1 MTGSKIDTLIENLH
15 SVGVKRAELI
25 EREQL
30 NDMVLDII
38 QNYSAVYRI
47 KETELERAV
56 HIPEERLT
64 SDCRIADVAI
74 EEVFG
79 AIAETGSIISVSA
92 VNRNMEASLL
102 PSHHVALVS
111 KERVFDS
118 LEDFFDQ
125 IDDQAPR
132 NITLITGPSRTA
144 DIELTLSVG
153 VHGPERLDVIVI

>member
-1 MTGSKIDTLIENLH
+1 MSGSKMDTLITNLE
-15 SVGVKRAELI
+15 SVGVTRFQII
-25 EREQL
+25 EQEQL
-30 NDMVLDII
+30 NDVISDIV
-38 QNYSAVYRI
+38 QNYGAVYQI
-47 KETELERAV
+47 KETELENSI
-56 HIPEERLT
+56 HIPEEKLT

-79 AIAETGSIISVSA
+79 AIAETGAIISVSA

-111 KERVFDS
+111 KDRVFES

-125 IDDQAPR
+125 VDDQAPR

-144 DIELTLSVG
+144 DIELTLTVG